1 MVIAVVEDD
10 KEIRD
15 LVALH
20 LERSNFLVLKF
31 AFASELMKYLS
42 NKKLPD
48 LIILD
53 IMLPDYDGIE
63 LLKLLKSKDDY
74 KNIPVIML
82 TARSDEAD
90 RVLGLELGADDYVVK
105 PFSPRE
111 LVSRVKAILRRMERT
126 ETHIIKLGDKLVID
140 IEKGRVY
147 IEGEELKLTPSEYDI
162 LNILSSKP
170 GRIFS
175 REEILSE
182 IGKSEE
188 DVSERVIDVHITN
201 LRKKLKKAGVTI
213 KNIRGRGYTLEFSPN
228 D

>member
-1 MVIAVVEDD
+1 MVIAIVEDD

-31 AFASELMKYLS
+31 AFASELMKLLS

-111 LVSRVKAILRRMERT
+111 LVSRVKAILRRTERA

-140 IEKGRVY
+140 TEKGRVY
-147 IEGEELKLTPSEYDI
+147 IEGKEFKLTPTEYDI

-182 IGKSEE
+182 IGKLEE

-213 KNIRGRGYTLEFSPN
+213 KNIRGRGYTLEFSSN